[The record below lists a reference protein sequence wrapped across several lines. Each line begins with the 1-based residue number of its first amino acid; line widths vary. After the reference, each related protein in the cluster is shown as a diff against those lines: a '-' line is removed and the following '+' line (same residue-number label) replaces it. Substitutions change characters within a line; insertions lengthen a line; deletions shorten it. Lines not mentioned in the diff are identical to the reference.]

1 MVIRGVIQRYWST
14 IALLAAIACLG
25 SPDTA
30 AQQVR
35 PLEVWVDTLQFNVCD
50 GQKGFIM
57 AVHTSPILVSD
68 SLVSAE
74 VILSWDIRKL
84 DLESDAIFS
93 SETLGKQ
100 FDERKVEKLPNGV
113 LHIQMG
119 NTSLRPVFGS
129 KPLFYVKGIVTAPD
143 TVTGLDGWITVT
155 SVRFFGNTEFN
166 LVENRVGFVRVNR
179 DTTPAYTGTL
189 RVAPSSFDTVRFD
202 TVALTIQNL
211 KGRRVNEVSF
221 ALKADASNYEFID
234 TLQRGTL
241 ADGGW
246 VTKSVTI
253 SPDSIGGR
261 FVASNDLT
269 ADGDLIRIILRRKN
283 DSAFSSALEV
293 DRFTVNRESCL
304 GKLII
309 EDGQISAVA
318 VPSVD
323 TSTVSVQEERQ
334 GEKSSGITVIPER
347 DRRSL
352 RVMGEG
358 IQGKAI
364 EIFDVVGTKLS
375 LQSVEPRG
383 ASMVEIRLATQ
394 PPSGTYFMVLRG
406 RNEIVYKQFTF
417 IK

>member
-1 MVIRGVIQRYWST
+1 
-14 IALLAAIACLG
+14 
-25 SPDTA
+25 
-30 AQQVR
+30 
-35 PLEVWVDTLQFNVCD
+35 
-50 GQKGFIM
+50 M